1 MNKIDKM
8 KTIIFILLLSLMST
22 ALVAQKKIYYTK
34 NLDAYVGTW
43 VYESND
49 TIFKIKFKKG
59 SEEGLDAIFNGLYG
73 GYLLSVKGSVIEDYM
88 SRLPVSW
95 NYRTEPK
102 PRNLYIWATNS
113 SYHIEDVTPN
123 FLGVMFYDQRKKHF
137 GGKGL
142 GGGLIQL
149 LSPDK
154 IHWKLDEKRGI
165 WNETEGDDSIDEAM
179 LKPIGFSVPSDVIMV
194 KEK

>member
-1 MNKIDKM
+1 M
-8 KTIIFILLLSLMST
+8 KSIKLTLLLLIVSATLT
-22 ALVAQKKIYYTK
+22 AQKRIDYTK

-43 VYESND
+43 VYQSND
-49 TIFKIKFKKG
+49 TIFKIVFQKG
-59 SEEGLDAIFNGLYG
+59 KEESRTNISDGLFG
-73 GYLLSVKGSVIEDYM
+73 GYSLSVRGVLVENYM
-88 SRLPVSW
+88 SPLPSFW
-95 NYRTEPK
+95 DYSISPK

-113 SYHIEDVTPN
+113 TYNPRIVDPN
-123 FLGVMFYDQRKKHF
+123 TLGVMFYDQRKRHF

-142 GGGLIQL
+142 TGGLIQL
-149 LSPDK
+149 LSPNK